1 MNVNLENCKI
11 CNFDSLTIFNR
22 CNRNQIALWY
32 FFRYFF
38 SRKIKAF
45 VQNFNRTRSYRSI
58 LRNRFFVNRMVENFW
73 FLTSIRQTNGR
84 YRRTAFIITIYQL
97 LSWPSI
103 SVIINEMHVLL
114 SRQRVTNNS
123 LNLLFRGRTRNQSL
137 MKLALLL

>member
-97 LSWPSI
+97 LSPSI